1 MALMFNLLN
10 RSQLSQVFKEH
21 DTLRAFEQALSA
33 VSITLPSTI
42 EEAAQQAALG
52 VATVNVA
59 LAALSDV
66 AGLIQQ
72 LAAAQTTVGLSDR
85 LAALES
91 EVEALRATGRQ
102 ELGTIAAQN
111 HDTVAI
117 TGGMVNLDAGTSG
130 TPSLKF
136 NNEATSGIYR
146 EANGQIT
153 ATQDYRVTGKFGCNT
168 KAPQGPFA
176 SSGTSSAPAGGVGTA
191 AGGWDTSANRDAAI
205 AAINTNKTAID
216 NIITALK
223 NNGIMS

>member
-1 MALMFNLLN
+1 MKLN
-10 RSQLSQVFKEH
+10 RNQLGQVFKEH
-21 DTLRAFEQALSA
+21 DTLRAFEMALQA
-33 VSITLPSTI
+33 VDDTLPSTI
-42 EEAAQQAALG
+42 EEAAQQAAMG
-52 VATVNVA
+52 VATVN
-59 LAALSDV
+59 AALSALSD
-66 AGLIQQ
+66 AAALIQQ
-72 LAAAQTTVGLSDR
+72 LATAQVTAGLSDR
-85 LAALES
+85 IAALES
-91 EVEALRATGRQ
+91 EVEALRAAGRQ

-117 TGGMVNLDAGTSG
+117 TGGTVNLDAGTSG
-130 TPSLKF
+130 VPSLKF

-146 EANGQIT
+146 EASGQIT

-168 KAPQGPFA
+168 KTPQAAFA
-176 SSGTSSAPAGGVGTA
+176 SSGTASAPAGGVGTA